1 MSSADE
7 PRFARD
13 LVPELAAHNERLAAD
28 GVGGVDATLLPP
40 AQGRAFVS
48 EDNRRNNRDLPPLAF
63 QDEVVLPADPAL
75 GAAATRL
82 LVIAPPGETH
92 GTLLFVHGG
101 GFAFCTPETHL
112 RCAAVL
118 AHEAGMTVVLPDYR
132 LAPEHPFPAGL
143 MDSVAALRAV
153 TDRPGDVGLDPGP
166 VVVAGD
172 SAGANLALAAML
184 HEQAAGRALPAGALL
199 FYGVFGADFE
209 TPSYR
214 FFADG
219 PGLTRAK
226 MQRYWDW
233 YLADPAARADPL
245 AAPLAASDAALAALP
260 PLSFTTAGIDPLLS
274 DTLLLVERLRGL
286 GRSDPLD
293 PVEGVTHG
301 FLQLS
306 LVLREARA
314 ALARAGRAARGMTG
328 RA

>member
-1 MSSADE
+1 MPSSAP
-7 PRFARD
+7 PRFTRD
-13 LVPELAAHNERLAAD
+13 LTPELAAHNARLATA
-28 GVGGVDATLLPP
+28 GVPVADATLMPP
-40 AQGRAFVS
+40 AEGRAFVI
-48 EDNRRNNRDLPPLAF
+48 EDNRRNNRDLPPLARR
-63 QDEVVLPADPAL
+63 DELVLPADPAL
-75 GAAATRL
+75 KAAETRL

-143 MDSVAALRAV
+143 MDSVASLRAV
-153 TDRPGDVGLDPGP
+153 TDRPGDLGLAAGP

-184 HEQAAGRALPAGALL
+184 HEQAAGRPLPAGALL

-214 FFADG
+214 FFEEG
-219 PGLTRAK
+219 PGLTRGK

-233 YLADPAARADPL
+233 YAADPAARADPL
-245 AAPLAASDAALAALP
+245 AAPLMASDAALASLP
-260 PLSFTTAGIDPLLS
+260 PLHFTTAGIDPLLS
-274 DTLLLVERLRGL
+274 DTLLLVDRLSAL

-293 PVEGVTHG
+293 HVEGVTHG

-306 LVLREARA
+306 LVLADARA